1 MSIFK
6 LESLNLQSSISFA
19 IDLEK
24 QESCHALL
32 LVLGKSSILQS
43 ARNNLAFNKVGLCF
57 KGLSLNLGPRKDPL
71 CLLMMGSLS
80 LTTLLLKTLI
90 AHFY

>member
-43 ARNNLAFNKVGLCF
+43 ARNNLAFKKAALCF
-57 KGLSLNLGPRKDPL
+57 KCLSLTLGHGVGLPR
-71 CLLMMGSLS
+71 LLMMGSLS